1 MELNQEELSAL
12 ISEVSRLKSEMERQF
27 LQSEDKWII
36 KIKHIF
42 LFSIFLL
49 ILITLVIVGSLFLI
63 A

>member
-49 ILITLVIVGSLFLI
+49 ILITLVI
-63 A
+63 